1 MNEYDDKQFINVGS
15 GVEHSIKQVA
25 EIIKE
30 KVGFKGAIEF
40 NSTYPN
46 GTPRKLMDVSKINNL
61 GWKHQISFEKG
72 IDMVLDILHTELQKN
87 E

>member
-1 MNEYDDKQFINVGS
+1 MFAEGYIFFILGNASFVIFS
-15 GVEHSIKQVA
+15 FSS
-25 EIIKE
+25 EIIKD
-30 KVGFKGAIEF
+30 KLGFDGVIEF

-61 GWKHQISFEKG
+61 GWRHQISFEKG
-72 IDMVLDILHTELQKN
+72 IDMVLDILPKELKKY